1 MNRNQG
7 VSSHKGDSLS
17 RLSYTYMVVFCNDYW
32 MLKTYL
38 AVEMMIKISTE
49 DGIKWICA
57 LLDSEHV
64 LMVNDGLLALTL
76 LAALRNGTCI

>member
-1 MNRNQG
+1 MIICPDYPIPTR
-7 VSSHKGDSLS
+7 
-17 RLSYTYMVVFCNDYW
+17 VVFCNDYW

-38 AVEMMIKISTE
+38 TVELMIKISTE